1 MYDPGKAAESKQKRL
16 LVGRVAESTTLT
28 TLAVAVHPNN
38 TKREP
43 ACAAGVHPS
52 HAHNY

>member
-1 MYDPGKAAESKQKRL
+1 MYDPGKAAEANEK
-16 LVGRVAESTTLT
+16 GRVAESTTLT
-28 TLAVAVHPNN
+28 TFAVAVHPNN

-43 ACAAGVHPS
+43 ACPAGVHPS